1 MINEN
6 LRITMQTVYIDLYF
20 FINFSMD
27 FLCLFLTARL
37 LSERLSPL
45 RGILAS
51 AIGGAYACAAL
62 FLGVGG
68 IGGFAIDLLFGI
80 IICAVALTKKGQLGR
95 IPIHSL
101 VFAAT
106 STALGGI
113 MTALFNLFNKT
124 GIFDFVRETDGDG
137 ISVWLFLILA
147 LISGAITLLG
157 GRGLTKKMSA
167 SEVEL
172 SITLGSR
179 SVRLYGISDS
189 GNLLREP
196 ITGKPCIIADRKRLA
211 PIIPSELSA
220 SACGEPLT
228 ALHSLDPEMKKR
240 VILIPA
246 TTATGG
252 GMLIGLRAEKII
264 ISSGNKRREADAV
277 IAISDIEAGALVPS
291 CLLV

>member
-240 VILIPA
+240 IILIPA